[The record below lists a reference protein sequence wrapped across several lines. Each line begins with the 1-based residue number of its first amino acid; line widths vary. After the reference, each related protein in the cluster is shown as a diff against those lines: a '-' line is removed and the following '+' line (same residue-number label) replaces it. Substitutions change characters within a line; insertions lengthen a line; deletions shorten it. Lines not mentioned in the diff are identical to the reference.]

1 MSAAA
6 PAPALPDRS
15 RLPAGIDPVRLEV
28 IKNGLLAMTEE
39 QGVALYRAA
48 YSTNIKT
55 RRDYSCS
62 FLDRNLRGVAQ
73 ALAQPSHL
81 AAMKFAIPAAIEMY
95 GIERLQPGDG
105 ILSNIPHLGS
115 THLND
120 IALITPY
127 FWQGALFGFF
137 VNFAHHVDVGG
148 SAPGSLAM
156 GSEIYQ
162 EGVVIPPIRFV
173 RDGAIDQGCYDL
185 LRWNVRSGREMGGDL
200 GAQIASNNVGAQ
212 RLTELL
218 ERHGA
223 DELTRYVDALLDYTE
238 VRSRQELKC
247 IPDGVYS
254 AESFLD
260 PDDYNPEPTRVA
272 LTLTAQD
279 GRVTVDLT
287 GSADQLPNSLNGT
300 IGVTFAGVAYA
311 LRCLLSDDIPVND
324 GFYRSF
330 ELIAPEGTVANA
342 QFPAGVIAGTE
353 IGLRCVDL
361 IFKALS
367 EVLPEAVTACCKG
380 TLMQVAFGTFDPRRG
395 EATAYY
401 ETIGG
406 GEGARAHRPG
416 QHALQTHIQNTEN
429 APIEEIEASYPVRI
443 AHYGLRT
450 GSGGAGRHAG
460 GQGIRR
466 DFEFPYG
473 PARFTILADRCHEAP
488 WGLAGGEAGARAEF
502 VVIRDGIEHPS
513 SARAVID
520 VAPGDVVS
528 IRSPGGGGFG
538 PAPANLS
545 SEGERA

>member
-1 MSAAA
+1 MSAVTA
-6 PAPALPDRS
+6 PAPIEAS

-62 FLDRNLRGVAQ
+62 FLDRDLRGVAQ

-95 GIERLQPGDG
+95 GIDRLRPGDG

-120 IALITPY
+120 IALISPF
-127 FWQGALFGFF
+127 FWEGKLFGFF

-148 SAPGSLAM
+148 AAPGSLAM

-173 RDGAIDQGCYDL
+173 RDGQIDRDCYDL

-200 GAQIASNNVGAQ
+200 GAQLASNNVGAQ
-212 RLTELL
+212 RLAELL

-223 DELTRYVDALLDYTE
+223 EELSRYVDALLDYTE
-238 VRSRQELKC
+238 VRSRQELRC
-247 IPDGVYS
+247 IPEGVY
-254 AESFLD
+254 AADSFLD
-260 PDDYNPEPTRVA
+260 PDDFNPQPTRVA
-272 LTLTAQD
+272 LTLTVAA

-287 GSADQLPNSLNGT
+287 GSAGQLPNSLNGT

-330 ELIAPEGTVANA
+330 DLIAPEGTVANA

-367 EVLPEAVTACCKG
+367 EVLPDRVTACCKG

-395 EATAYY
+395 EASAYY

-443 AHYGLRT
+443 AHYGLRK
-450 GSGGAGRHAG
+450 GSGGAGAQPG
-460 GQGIRR
+460 GEGIRR
-466 DFEFPYG
+466 DFAFPHG

-488 WGLAGGEAGARAEF
+488 WGLAGGEAGAHAEF
-502 VVIRDGIEHPS
+502 VVIRDGVEHPS
-513 SARAVID
+513 TARAVID
-520 VAPGDVVS
+520 VAPGDIVS

-538 PAPANLS
+538 HAAS
-545 SEGERA
+545 SSNTEESRP